1 MVSVTAE
8 IDRAALDRLEGLL
21 ASIAEKA
28 PVRLASETRR
38 AAIYICQSLRK
49 RTKSAPKRIRS
60 REYAA
65 SISTVPPKYVHSNSS
80 HHKLLRRWTLTR
92 KVGTPDEYSKHYFVY
107 TARHRVKGGKM
118 AGGSQSAEK
127 RELVQQHGGIP
138 RHGLAKKSWGW
149 AMNQIH
155 SGTAAGD
162 LSWKRTKGERRDP
175 RHAIKGL
182 FRQLPGGAEAQIQ
195 NKLDYILDALPPGA
209 LDEAVNAAAKRLE
222 YNVASVLMD
231 DRPNQPRQTY
241 APGTERFW
249 KAYARAKNR
258 AWW

>member
-21 ASIAEKA
+21 SSIAEKA
-28 PVRLASETRR
+28 PARLASETRR

-118 AGGSQSAEK
+118 AGGSQSAER

-175 RHAIKGL
+175 RQAIKGL
-182 FRQLPGGAEAQIQ
+182 FRQLAGGAEAQIQ
-195 NKLDYILDALPPGA
+195 NKLGYILDALPPGA
-209 LDEAVNAAAKRLE
+209 LDEAIMAAAKRLE
-222 YNVASVLMD
+222 HNVLKAIE
-231 DRPNQPRQTY
+231 RQT
-241 APGTERFW
+241 A
-249 KAYARAKNR
+249 
-258 AWW
+258 

>member
-28 PVRLASETRR
+28 PARLASETRR

-60 REYAA
+60 REYSA

-80 HHKLLRRWTLTR
+80 HHKLLRRWALTR
-92 KVGTPDEYSKHYFVY
+92 KVGTPDEYTRNYYVY
-107 TARHRVKGGKM
+107 TKRHRVKGGKM
-118 AGGSQSAEK
+118 AGGSESAER

-209 LDEAVNAAAKRLE
+209 LDEAIMAAAKRLE
-222 YNVASVLMD
+222 HNVLKAIE
-231 DRPNQPRQTY
+231 RQT
-241 APGTERFW
+241 A
-249 KAYARAKNR
+249 
-258 AWW
+258 